1 MYRRGIEWWLVT
13 NSQTGRDEKAI
24 FSRSA
29 SSEEE
34 KEEVK
39 EEKEEEEQELEEIDL
54 AVDRVGAGSL
64 TRANSRVTD
73 REGERVIGDA
83 QK

>member
-1 MYRRGIEWWLVT
+1 MNKKIRQGLPIYSPMYRGSIEWLVT

-34 KEEVK
+34 KEE
-39 EEKEEEEQELEEIDL
+39 ETEEEEQKLEEISQWTAWAL
-54 AVDRVGAGSL
+54 DRSHVRTA
-64 TRANSRVTD
+64 A
-73 REGERVIGDA
+73 
-83 QK
+83 